1 MNRLHVRYLI
11 ISLIGGAA
19 FAIAFQ
25 WFIGTIVIPDQQGGL
40 TGAAFIAG
48 WWGNLIAAITFGI
61 LAARKATE
69 ALELEDPRMGKI
81 AGTAIGLWVG
91 LGVVIGN
98 VLATVYLLTTA
109 RATVNPGLVAV
120 LSLISAISAV
130 IAATIT
136 GRETA
141 QPHPEEEA

>member
-1 MNRLHVRYLI
+1 MSRLQLRYLI
-11 ISLIGGAA
+11 ISLFGGAA

-25 WFIGTIVIPDQQGGL
+25 WFIGTIVTPDQQGGL

-61 LAARKATE
+61 LAARKTIE
-69 ALELEDPRMGKI
+69 TLELDDPRMGKI
-81 AGTAIGLWVG
+81 AGTAMGLWVG
-91 LGVVIGN
+91 LGVIIGN
-98 VLATVYLLTTA
+98 VLAILYLVVTA
-109 RATVNPGLVAV
+109 RATVNPGLVV
-120 LSLISAISAV
+120 VFCLISAITAV
-130 IAATIT
+130 VTATIT

>member
-1 MNRLHVRYLI
+1 MNRLHLRYLL
-11 ISLIGGAA
+11 ISIFGGAV

-48 WWGNLIAAITFGI
+48 WWGNLVAAITFGI
-61 LAARKATE
+61 MAARKTTE
-69 ALELEDPRMGKI
+69 TLELEDPRLGKI

-91 LGVVIGN
+91 LGVMIGN
-98 VLATVYLLTTA
+98 VLATLYLLTTA
-109 RATVNPGLVAV
+109 RATVNPGLVIV
-120 LSLISAISAV
+120 LSVISLITAV
-130 IAATIT
+130 ITATIA